1 MSAASKAMGAA
12 PRALRPGWL
21 LIPPLAFLVVFLG
34 VPMLNILKLSLQV
47 EGNWSLGNFTRFFSD
62 PLYAKVMFLTLKT
75 ALIVTLSC
83 LVLGYP
89 VAYTMTFARKGARGL
104 ILIAVMIPFW
114 TSLLVR
120 TYAWMILLQTHG
132 LVNRLLLDLRL
143 VSEPVKLIYNSTG
156 VVIGMTH
163 VLLPYMILCL
173 CSSME
178 SIDKNLLSAGKSLG
192 GHPFQVFSR
201 IYVPLSAQG
210 IASGSLLVF
219 IMGIGYYITPALLGG
234 QQDTMIA
241 QLIQIQVGDLLNWG
255 FASAI
260 AFVLLAVT
268 LLFLLVFKSFI
279 RLDKLW

>member
-1 MSAASKAMGAA
+1 
-12 PRALRPGWL
+12 
-21 LIPPLAFLVVFLG
+21 
-34 VPMLNILKLSLQV
+34 
-47 EGNWSLGNFTRFFSD
+47 
-62 PLYAKVMFLTLKT
+62 
-75 ALIVTLSC
+75 
-83 LVLGYP
+83 
-89 VAYTMTFARKGARGL
+89 
-104 ILIAVMIPFW
+104 
-114 TSLLVR
+114 
-120 TYAWMILLQTHG
+120 MILLQTHG
-132 LVNRLLLDLRL
+132 LVNKLLLDLHL

-156 VVIGMTH
+156 VIIGMTH
-163 VLLPYMILCL
+163 ILLPYMILCL
-173 CSSME
+173 YSSME

-192 GHPFQVFSR
+192 GRPFQVFRR